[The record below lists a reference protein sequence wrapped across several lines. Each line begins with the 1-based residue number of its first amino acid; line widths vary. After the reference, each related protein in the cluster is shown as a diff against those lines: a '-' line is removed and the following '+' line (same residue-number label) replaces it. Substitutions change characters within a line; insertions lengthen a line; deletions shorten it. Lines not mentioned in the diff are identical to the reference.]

1 MYIVACDPS
10 KQASE
15 ANFHIPI
22 LKRKKPGL
30 TGIDIL

>member
-1 MYIVACDPS
+1 MYIVPCDAS

-22 LKRKKPGL
+22 LKTRKPGL
-30 TGIDIL
+30 TGIDSL